1 MDGNTYEL
9 TPVKE
14 DESAQ
19 LQQLLDQA
27 FSKALASA
35 IMAEFPVASI
45 ISIFMSK
52 QASKLVTK
60 IDTITNQAGKNPGG
74 KRIAAKVLSKVGFI
88 AGIINT
94 IGWAIVGLYLV
105 AYFALLFFLILSE
118 M

>member
-1 MDGNTYEL
+1 MDENTYEL
-9 TPVKE
+9 TPAKE
-14 DESAQ
+14 DESTQ
-19 LQQLLDQA
+19 LQQLVDQA

-35 IMAEFPVASI
+35 IMSEFPVASI

-60 IDTITNQAGKNPGG
+60 IDTISNRTGKNPGC

-105 AYFALLFFLILSE
+105 AYFALLFFLMLSE